1 MRNCEGEVS
10 VAGVGWR
17 AVGIKSGT
25 MRDCRNLLNI
35 MSASERVDFLR
46 QLDMAFSLVLKN
58 GHYVGGENKVAK
70 GEELSLAHVA
80 DEGKARI

>member
-1 MRNCEGEVS
+1 
-10 VAGVGWR
+10 
-17 AVGIKSGT
+17 
-25 MRDCRNLLNI
+25 
-35 MSASERVDFLR
+35 
-46 QLDMAFSLVLKN
+46 MAFSLVLKN